1 MTPFKKKTELIWLES
16 TDSTNAELRRQLD
29 RLDNLS
35 VIATVEQTAGR
46 GQGSHTWYASPG
58 KNLTFSMLLRF
69 PESGPMYLEASDALL
84 LTCVASLSIRSY
96 LEEKRISAGIKWPN
110 DIWVDGR
117 KICGMLIENRLEG
130 SRIKE
135 SIIGIGLNINETGWP
150 AELPNPVSL
159 TELTGEQYDIRK
171 ELEIL
176 SKTIRRRYNQL
187 GSPDGRTALQEE
199 FGKYM
204 FRLDG
209 EQQS

>member
-1 MTPFKKKTELIWLES
+1 
-16 TDSTNAELRRQLD
+16 
-29 RLDNLS
+29 
-35 VIATVEQTAGR
+35 
-46 GQGSHTWYASPG
+46 
-58 KNLTFSMLLRF
+58 
-69 PESGPMYLEASDALL
+69 MYLEASDALL

-96 LEEKRISAGIKWPN
+96 LEEKGISAGIKWPN